1 MKVLLVCLVS
11 AGPCL
16 RSCLG
21 VRGNDEGDGVL
32 GRACRASEG
41 AREGCVVDN

>member
-1 MKVLLVCLVS
+1 MKVLLMCVMS

-21 VRGNDEGDGVL
+21 VRGNDEGDDML
-32 GRACRASEG
+32 GTACRASEG
-41 AREGCVVDN
+41 AKEGRAVDC